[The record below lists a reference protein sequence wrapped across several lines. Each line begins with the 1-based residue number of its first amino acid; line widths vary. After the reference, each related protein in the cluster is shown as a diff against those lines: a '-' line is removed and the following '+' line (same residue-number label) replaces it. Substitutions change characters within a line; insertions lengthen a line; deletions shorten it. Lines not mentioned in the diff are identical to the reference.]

1 MRGEVRES
9 GLTGVTRNHVSPC
22 GSGGSNPPLSANL
35 TSRNCDGGICSATR
49 CLCVNLLAHDRPWAE
64 RRSGFCQL
72 SLRSSRRPSQI
83 RMRPENVYR
92 YLFWPQGRIERLNE
106 RTRSFESSIA
116 ALRKQ
121 HLEGSGNLRVLRI
134 KAYVVQRDRRAGV
147 RILIDSLWVSQIE
160 GPPRNMW
167 SHHKR
172 GKPDD

>member
-35 TSRNCDGGICSATR
+35 TSRNCDGGIFSATR

-64 RRSGFCQL
+64 RQSGLCQL
-72 SLRSSRRPSQI
+72 SLPSSRRPSQI

-92 YLFWPQGRIERLNE
+92 YLFWPQWRIERLNE
-106 RTRSFESSIA
+106 RTRSFESSIGG
-116 ALRKQ
+116 LEKQ

-134 KAYVVQRDRRAGV
+134 KAYVVQRDRRGEMRIWIDFRGIAQMYGHQRIV
-147 RILIDSLWVSQIE
+147 RSDQKR
-160 GPPRNMW
+160 RNL
-167 SHHKR
+167 
-172 GKPDD
+172 DD